1 MNARAPSARG
11 KRITPGGAPGGPF
24 AAPRGGIRDGEVH
37 VWRGVLGAAPPDPV
51 TPDEAAR
58 AHAMG
63 SARRRREF
71 LACRGALR
79 RVLAALLGTEP
90 LAVPIVE
97 GPHGKPALGPA
108 PDRAPAPGREP
119 GAEPGS
125 GPSPGPGSGPSREPD
140 TGAGANP
147 ASTPGP
153 LGFNLSHSGERFL
166 IAAAR
171 GCEPGVDVERIRPRA
186 DLERLA
192 RRFFSPAERRAL
204 AAAVDPALAFHR
216 LWARKEAVIKADGR
230 GVSIGLARFDVSAD
244 EPPALLGARWA
255 GAAADEAA
263 RWSLFSLD
271 VGAGYAAALAVRR
284 CEVALVIH
292 DLPPVSSL

>member
-1 MNARAPSARG
+1 MNARSPSARG
-11 KRITPGGAPGGPF
+11 KPTTPGGAPGGPS
-24 AAPRGGIRDGEVH
+24 AAPRGGVRDGEVH
-37 VWRGVLGAAPPDPV
+37 VWRGVLGAAPSDPAA
-51 TPDEAAR
+51 PDEAAR
-58 AHAMG
+58 ARAMG

-79 RVLAALLGTEP
+79 RVLAALLGVEP

-97 GPHGKPALGPA
+97 GPHGKPALGPV
-108 PDRAPAPGREP
+108 PGREP
-119 GAEPGS
+119 D
-125 GPSPGPGSGPSREPD
+125 PD
-140 TGAGANP
+140 PATGLA
-147 ASTPGP
+147 P

-171 GCEPGVDVERIRPRA
+171 GCAPGVDVERIRPRA
-186 DLERLA
+186 DLERLG

-204 AAAVDPALAFHR
+204 AAAADPALAFHR

-271 VGAGYAAALAVRR
+271 AGAGYAAALAVRR
-284 CEVALVIH
+284 REVALFVH
-292 DLPPVSSL
+292 DLPPDRSLKSFPI